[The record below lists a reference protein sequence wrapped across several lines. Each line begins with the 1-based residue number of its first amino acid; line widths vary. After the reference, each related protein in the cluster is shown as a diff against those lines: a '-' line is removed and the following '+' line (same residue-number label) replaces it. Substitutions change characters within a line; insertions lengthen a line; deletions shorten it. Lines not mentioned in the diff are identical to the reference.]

1 MLPLAERTG
10 PPQAFGFQS
19 GKNARMRRASS
30 SNCLLHSSISCESNS
45 RCVAA
50 SALACSACFCFL
62 ISSIAYWACPQVF
75 TSSMAYPK
83 SAICFSC
90 AFVGGLEALTSAS
103 MARACLCDNPGE
115 YGICSFSSLAGV
127 WRLGGMVSHSFH
139 KIGFWLPSF
148 LVFKSTLYNIG
159 RIEGFPRYKVPQV
172 CRSIFFAFVKAN
184 AYFRA
189 FVEVCKS
196 ARGWVLVS
204 SQKAREKCWHGVNFG
219 FGKTTLLP
227 LHRATLPPV
236 GNGIIFE
243 FLFRPK
249 ESWRVRR
256 GSNPKPA
263 L

>member
-1 MLPLAERTG
+1 MSPSLHFINGIPEVRYL
-10 PPQAFGFQS
+10 FQ
-19 GKNARMRRASS
+19 
-30 SNCLLHSSISCESNS
+30 L
-45 RCVAA
+45 
-50 SALACSACFCFL
+50 CFCWGFGGFDFRKHGEGLFVRQPRRIRYLFL
-62 ISSIAYWACPQVF
+62 LQF
-75 TSSMAYPK
+75 
-83 SAICFSC
+83 
-90 AFVGGLEALTSAS
+90 G
-103 MARACLCDNPGE
+103 
-115 YGICSFSSLAGV
+115 
-127 WRLGGMVSHSFH
+127 WRLETRGYGFTQFH